1 MWGMRR
7 IRVDP
12 RDPSESVLA
21 EAAEVLSRRG
31 VVAYPT
37 ETFYGLGAAALDE
50 DACQRVF
57 EIKGRPRDSPLPWI
71 LADVGQIETVARL
84 DEVARLLV
92 SRFWPGPLTLIV
104 PLSRGQGTVAVR
116 VSSLPIAR
124 ALARRLGAPITST
137 SANRAGEPAPVTAD
151 EVAERLQ
158 GVDLLLD
165 GGPSAGGLP
174 STIVDLSAG
183 GRPVLVRAGAVAYA
197 EILRFLDESPTVG

>member
-1 MWGMRR
+1 MRR

>member
-1 MWGMRR
+1 MVDLRR

-12 RDPSESVLA
+12 RAPAEPVLA
-21 EAAEVLSRRG
+21 QAVEVLSRSG

-71 LADVGQIETVARL
+71 VADLGQIESVARL
-84 DEVARLLV
+84 DRLSRLLV
-92 SRFWPGPLTLIV
+92 SRFWPGPLTLVV

-124 ALARRLGAPITST
+124 ALAKGLGAPITAT

-151 EVAERLQ
+151 EVAQRLREI
-158 GVDLLLD
+158 DLLLD
-165 GGPSAGGLP
+165 GGPCAGGLP
-174 STIVDLSAG
+174 STIVDVTAG
-183 GRPVLVRAGAVAYA
+183 GRPILVRAGAVAYDD
-197 EILRFLDESPTVG
+197 ILRFLDESPTVG